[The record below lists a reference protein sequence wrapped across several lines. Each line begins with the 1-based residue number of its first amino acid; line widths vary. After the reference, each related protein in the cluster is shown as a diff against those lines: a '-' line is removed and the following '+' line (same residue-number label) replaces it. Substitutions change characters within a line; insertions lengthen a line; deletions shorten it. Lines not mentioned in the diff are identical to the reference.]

1 MPDRAV
7 IALDVSVLLRL
18 SGLDMLD
25 DNTLFLSPFQQRTTD
40 ILRPI
45 INPNGS
51 WFPPLFNDPIKATD
65 DPLGWQGKVNF
76 DTKALTVK
84 VIQHVQ

>member
-18 SGLDMLD
+18 SGLDVLDVLDVLD

-40 ILRPI
+40 ILWPI

-51 WFPPLFNDPIKATD
+51 WFPPPFNDPIKATD
-65 DPLGWQGKVNF
+65 DPFGW
-76 DTKALTVK
+76 
-84 VIQHVQ
+84 